1 MGLER
6 DRVDSDG
13 AGQLARNTAE
23 YSTQN
28 TKPSRVSSSLKRPA
42 GNPEDNF
49 STSHSWGMALSPR
62 WGLSELLVFSAL
74 AIVLLATAV
83 RSEHDGTQKPIG
95 QETSRQY
102 PKLPVLGF
110 VTPWNPAGKELVE
123 NHRLKFDLVCP
134 VWYTV
139 HANEDGYEVR
149 GGPPSDDDETWYK
162 RLQQQPSTSAD
173 GVESKALQ
181 IVPRFILDG
190 WGEQEFRSLVF
201 NETRWQMLSDSI
213 MHVVEAMAFDGV
225 VFESGATHL
234 LAMVLDRLSDA
245 LHRDEKILV
254 IVTQP
259 IRKRFDGLAENQA
272 AMVEASN
279 NLIIQALPQ
288 LALAA
293 DFFSIMTYDMTGP
306 GGRELSRKDIP
317 PDGKFAQAVAQGNMR
332 EPGPNTSADWVREN
346 LITFVEATDPANA
359 NQPQLQPNLELQQAS
374 RKFLMGAP
382 LYGYKYPILFANK
395 ATGKIVKPTPV
406 DLSPHAAVMTG
417 AGAPKAR
424 YTLPEGS
431 VPLLRAGGEPVTAR
445 EIADV
450 MQKYRPEVFKSEL
463 EGEQYFDYEAKTGE
477 GYWRVF
483 LPTGE
488 SLGHTL
494 ETIQDVAD
502 DELQYSFG
510 GAGVA
515 FWEVGQ
521 STDELLASL

>member
-1 MGLER
+1 
-6 DRVDSDG
+6 
-13 AGQLARNTAE
+13 
-23 YSTQN
+23 
-28 TKPSRVSSSLKRPA
+28 
-42 GNPEDNF
+42 
-49 STSHSWGMALSPR
+49 MAIIPR
-62 WGLSELLVFSAL
+62 WDICDFLFFPVL
-74 AIVLLATAV
+74 AIILLTTAV
-83 RSEHDGTQKPIG
+83 RGEHDGTQKPISP
-95 QETSRQY
+95 ETTRQY
-102 PKLPVLGF
+102 PKLPVLGY
-110 VTPWNPAGKELVE
+110 VTPWNSAGKELVE
-123 NHRLKFDLVCP
+123 NHRPKFDMVCP

-139 HANEDGYEVR
+139 HASEQGYEVR
-149 GGPPSDDDETWYK
+149 GGPPSDDDEAWYK
-162 RLQQQPSTSAD
+162 RLQQPSASED
-173 GVESKALQ
+173 VIESNSLQ

-190 WGEQEFRSLVF
+190 WGEQDFRSLVF
-201 NETRWQMLSDSI
+201 NETRWQMLSDAV
-213 MHVVEAMAFDGV
+213 MDVVEEKAFDGV

-234 LAMVLDRLSDA
+234 LATVLNKLSGA
-245 LHRDEKILV
+245 LHQDEKILI

-259 IRKRFDGLAENQA
+259 IRKSLDGLAKNQA
-272 AMVEASN
+272 AMIEASN

-293 DFFSIMTYDMTGP
+293 DYFSIMTYDMTGP
-306 GGRELSRKDIP
+306 GGRELNRRDIP
-317 PDGKFAQAVAQGNMR
+317 PDGKLAQAVAQGNMR

-359 NQPQLQPNLELQQAS
+359 NQPQFQSNLELQQAS

-406 DLSPHAAVMTG
+406 DLSPHAAIMTG
-417 AGAPKAR
+417 AAAPRSR
-424 YTLPEGS
+424 YKLPEGS
-431 VPLLRAGGEPVTAR
+431 VPVLRAGGEPVTAR

-450 MQKYRPEVFKSEL
+450 MDKHRPEVFKSEL

-483 LPTGE
+483 LPTAE

-494 ETIQDVAD
+494 KAIKGVVD
-502 DELQYSFG
+502 DELEYSFG

-515 FWEVGQ
+515 LWEVGQ